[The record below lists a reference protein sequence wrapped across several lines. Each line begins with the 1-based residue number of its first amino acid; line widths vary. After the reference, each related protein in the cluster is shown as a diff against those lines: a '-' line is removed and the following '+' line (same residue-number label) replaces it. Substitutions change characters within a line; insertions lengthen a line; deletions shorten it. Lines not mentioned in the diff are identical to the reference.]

1 MSDAVGL
8 VQFMSGLGEIARG
21 ATSPSTLP
29 VWQREL
35 LCSSDR
41 PLVTFTSQLPDTKD
55 MKQKSFFFTTNDI
68 SAFRRLVPT
77 HLQSCSTFEMLTAC
91 LWRCHA
97 MANHQDPEQ
106 EMPVIWA
113 VNARKLFNPPLPLG
127 YYGNVVAFP
136 VAFSKARDLRN
147 KPFGYAL
154 ELLMKAHSNVSKEYI
169 RSVSDLMAIKHGFR
183 YISVRSFDVTDV
195 TRVGFD
201 AVDFGWGKPAYG
213 GPVRAALALP
223 GLSGFYATYTNNR
236 RECGILVS
244 IALSSGVMGRF
255 VKELNGMLAQGNTPS
270 KL

>member
-1 MSDAVGL
+1 MSEAAGL

-21 ATSPSTLP
+21 ATSTLP

-41 PLVTFTSQLPDTKD
+41 PLVTFSTHQVPDTKD
-55 MKQKSFFFTTNDI
+55 MKQKSFFFTINDI
-68 SAFRRLVPT
+68 SAFRRLVPI

-91 LWRCHA
+91 IWRCHA
-97 MANHQDPEQ
+97 IANHQDPEL

-113 VNARKLFNPPLPLG
+113 VNAR
-127 YYGNVVAFP
+127 YYGNILAFP

-147 KPFGYAL
+147 KPLGYAL
-154 ELLMKAHSNVSKEYI
+154 ELLMKANSNVTKEYI
-169 RSVSDLMAIKHGFR
+169 RSVSDLMAIKHGFC

-195 TRVGFD
+195 RRVGFD

-213 GPVRAALALP
+213 GPVRAAVALP
-223 GLSGFYATYTNNR
+223 GLSSFYVPYTNNKG
-236 RECGILVS
+236 ESGILIS
-244 IALSSGVMGRF
+244 IALSSGMMGRF
-255 VKELNGMLAQGNTPS
+255 VKELNSMLAQGKNNEILLKHKLPTHS